1 MKRNVSWSHRK
12 SNDSEKQIAWLG
24 GFDFFVYKMLKDA
37 VKYIHIYIYNF
48 ENLYF
53 GHLNV

>member
-12 SNDSEKQIAWLG
+12 SNYSEKQIAWLG

-53 GHLNV
+53 RHLNV